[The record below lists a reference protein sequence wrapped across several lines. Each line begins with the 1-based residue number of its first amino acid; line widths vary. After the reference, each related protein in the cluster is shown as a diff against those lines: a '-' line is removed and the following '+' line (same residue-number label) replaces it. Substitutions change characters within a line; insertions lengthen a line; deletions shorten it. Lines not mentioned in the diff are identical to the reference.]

1 MKKIISIL
9 LVLAMMLAMAACG
22 NSGVTPTEPQ
32 NTNAPTNGN
41 DPTDAPT
48 EPAGYNV
55 AGSYK
60 FDPGDQGGLGVEYM
74 LHEDGTYYMDEF
86 TSVVSIG
93 TYTVEEGTGTD
104 ENGNK
109 ILAVVTFDFDAEGVS
124 HNVIEKEVD
133 GVKMTYLC
141 GIYCS
146 LSWAT
151 YDLAKLG
158 TDLEETLA
166 TLADYY
172 SVGYGEDGIHVSV
185 YTDYSYVLD
194 GIYGATEAGSIGTFT
209 KELTAD
215 GVVYTMTEEETDKVF
230 TLTLGETATLSDGTN
245 SYPMLDKDPTA
256 QKAVTYTFS
265 GLVDGWFGVTIN
277 CYDDGSFELTEG
289 MPDGSQNFVTLAG
302 TYEFAMDWSKFTF
315 VFEDG
320 SVLECP
326 TMDYS
331 TWSGEYT
338 LATVGYTSVPT
349 ATVSWSNA
357 G

>member
-1 MKKIISIL
+1 MKKLICIL
-9 LVLAMMLAMAACG
+9 LSLALVLAMAAC
-22 NSGVTPTEPQ
+22 TPDTDPTEPQ
-32 NTNAPTNGN
+32 NPTTGAA
-41 DPTDAPT
+41 DPT
-48 EPAGYNV
+48 EPAFSV

-60 FDPGDQGGLGVEYM
+60 YDPGDQNGLGVEYM

-93 TYTVEEGTGTD
+93 TYTVTEGSGND

-146 LSWAT
+146 LSLAT

-166 TLADYY
+166 TVADFY
-172 SVGYGEDGIHVSV
+172 SANYAEDGIHVSV

-194 GIYGATEAGSIGTFT
+194 GIYGAAEAGSMGTFT
-209 KELTAD
+209 KELTAN
-215 GVVYTMTEEETDKVF
+215 GTVYTMTEEETGNTF
-230 TLTLGETATLSDGTN
+230 TLTLGETVTLSDGT
-245 SYPMLDKDPTA
+245 STYAMTDKDPTA
-256 QKAVTYTFS
+256 QKEAAQVFT
-265 GLVDGWFGVTIN
+265 GALDGWFAVTLT
-277 CYDDGSFELTEG
+277 CFTDGTFELTEG
-289 MPDGSQNFVTLAG
+289 MADGSQVFATAKG
-302 TYEFAMDWSKFTF
+302 TYEFAADYSKFTF
-315 VFEDG
+315 TFEDG

-326 TMDYS
+326 TADYA

-338 LATVGYTSVPT
+338 LLTVGYTSAPT
-349 ATVSWSNA
+349 VTVSWTNA